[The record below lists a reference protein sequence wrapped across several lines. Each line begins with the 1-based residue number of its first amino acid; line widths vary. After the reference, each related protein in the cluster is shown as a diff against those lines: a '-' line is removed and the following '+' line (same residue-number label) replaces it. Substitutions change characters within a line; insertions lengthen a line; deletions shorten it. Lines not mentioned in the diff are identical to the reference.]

1 MPIRLSGMSSGL
13 DTEALVSALVS
24 GYRTQ
29 KDNLV
34 KAQTKLQWKQDK
46 WNTMNTKIYSF
57 YTGSL
62 STSRFSKNYNLKK
75 AKISNSNYASVDAS
89 TSAVTGTQSLKVKK
103 LATAGYLTGG
113 VISADSSK
121 TDSTKIKG
129 DTKLSEISGMGS
141 GSTGKLEVTAEGKTT
156 SIQLSDDMTVNNLI
170 VQLKSAGVNASFD
183 ETNQRFF
190 ISSKTSGTEHEFSL
204 TASDANGKTALS
216 ALGLADTSIDNINN
230 IVKPYQAIVNNST
243 YVEDTVKSR
252 YDSDVSSFNSNVGTY
267 LSNIK
272 SATASLKVNN
282 YKSEYIK
289 DFMDT
294 AGEDGSGIVK
304 ARENLSN
311 AMSDLENDLKNDTL
325 SEAAK
330 AEKQARLQAV
340 KGIISLADD
349 TSTYDTAKKL
359 QESNATEIKSLNSTI
374 DSNTDSITAM
384 YKEAGFGDGADS
396 TYSIDAANGK
406 LIIKEDSDMA
416 KYVGTDGKIDTEK
429 YTYDMAEAATSS
441 DASSKINSYK
451 TEAQEHLD
459 YADKMVKAYETVKS
473 ATTDSDK
480 TTAEYKAAL
489 NTLGVSS
496 DTSGSSAKRIYAQDS
511 EIELNGATFTSN
523 SNNYSINGITI
534 QVTAKTKDDEQV
546 TITTDTDVDAIYK
559 SIKDM
564 FTEYNKLIKS
574 MDEAYNADSSKGYEP
589 LTDDEKSA
597 MTDDEVEKWE
607 TKIKDSL
614 LRKDDTLSSIINT
627 MKNDMA
633 SSITI
638 NGKSYALS
646 SFGIATQGYFASGEN
661 EKGVYHIDG
670 DSDDSVTSGND
681 DKLRAAIAGDP
692 ETVVSFFSQLFSK
705 VYTDLGNKMATSSV
719 SSAYTVYNDKQ
730 MNKQYSEYTTKI
742 SDAESK
748 ITTWEDYYYS
758 KFSAMESA
766 LSKLNS
772 QTSSM
777 SGLFGN

>member
-1 MPIRLSGMSSGL
+1 MPIRLSGMVSGM
-13 DTEALVSALVS
+13 DTESLVTALVS
-24 GYRTQ
+24 GYQ
-29 KDNLV
+29 LKKDNLV
-34 KAQTKLQWKQDK
+34 KAQTKLSWKQEK
-46 WNTMNTKIYSF
+46 WKTMNTSIYSF
-57 YTGSL
+57 YSGKL
-62 STSRFSKNYNLKK
+62 SAARFSKAYSLKK
-75 AKISNSNYASVDAS
+75 STVSNSSVATVTASS
-89 TSAVTGTQSLKVKK
+89 SAVAGDQTLKVKE
-103 LATAGYLTGG
+103 LASSGYLTGG
-113 VISADSSK
+113 EVTNKSDSASKITGSSK
-121 TDSTKIKG
+121 
-129 DTKLSEISGMGS
+129 LSAI
-141 GSTGKLEVTAEGKTT
+141 TGKTSGQGSVTLSVDGKSTNIELT
-156 SIQLSDDMTVNNLI
+156 DDMTVNQFI
-170 VQLKSAGVNASFD
+170 VKLKDAGVQASFD
-183 ETNQRFF
+183 EANQRFF
-190 ISSKTSGTEHEFSL
+190 ISSKTSGKDGDFSL
-204 TASDANGKTALS
+204 VANDTTGRESLYE
-216 ALGLADTSIDNINN
+216 LGL
-230 IVKPYQAIVNNST
+230 Y
-243 YVEDTVKSR
+243 
-252 YDSDVSSFNSNVGTY
+252 
-267 LSNIK
+267 
-272 SATASLKVNN
+272 
-282 YKSEYIK
+282 
-289 DFMDT
+289 
-294 AGEDGSGIVK
+294 
-304 ARENLSN
+304 
-311 AMSDLENDLKNDTL
+311 
-325 SEAAK
+325 
-330 AEKQARLQAV
+330 
-340 KGIISLADD
+340 
-349 TSTYDTAKKL
+349 
-359 QESNATEIKSLNSTI
+359 
-374 DSNTDSITAM
+374 TD
-384 YKEAGFGDGADS
+384 
-396 TYSIDAANGK
+396 
-406 LIIKEDSDMA
+406 
-416 KYVGTDGKIDTEK
+416 
-429 YTYDMAEAATSS
+429 
-441 DASSKINSYK
+441 
-451 TEAQEHLD
+451 
-459 YADKMVKAYETVKS
+459 
-473 ATTDSDK
+473 DK
-480 TTAEYKAAL
+480 TSTAEYTKWAGYYNAADGTYTSALDDIINSAYESNKISFDTVAQEKLAAYSKASATVDSFNTKYMSDTGVTAEDNAKAQLAAL
-489 NTLGVSS
+489 ISKGKGGDDNSDFDESKLTDKEKENYKTLKSDIDNYSTAKQSMEDLKDYVNIEVKDGKTTVSALKETDSAAGVANIAAETADRNAKIKADLTTQYQNKAKSS
-496 DTSGSSAKRIYAQDS
+496 YDMINATHKFSKGASRKVGQDS

-564 FTEYNKLIKS
+564 FTDYNKLIKS

>member
-1 MPIRLSGMSSGL
+1 MPIRLSGMVSGM
-13 DTEALVSALVS
+13 DTESLVTALVS
-24 GYRTQ
+24 GYQ
-29 KDNLV
+29 LKKDNLV
-34 KAQTKLQWKQDK
+34 KAQTKLSWKQEK
-46 WNTMNTKIYSF
+46 WKTMNTSIYSF
-57 YTGSL
+57 YSGKL
-62 STSRFSKNYNLKK
+62 SAARFSKAYSLKK
-75 AKISNSNYASVDAS
+75 STVSNSSVATVTASS
-89 TSAVTGTQSLKVKK
+89 SAVAGDQTLKVKE
-103 LATAGYLTGG
+103 LASSGYLTGG
-113 VISADSSK
+113 EVTNKSDSASKITGSSK
-121 TDSTKIKG
+121 
-129 DTKLSEISGMGS
+129 LSAI
-141 GSTGKLEVTAEGKTT
+141 TGKTSGQGSVTLSVDGKSTNIELT
-156 SIQLSDDMTVNNLI
+156 DDMTVNQFI
-170 VQLKSAGVNASFD
+170 VKLKDAGVQASFD
-183 ETNQRFF
+183 EANQRFF
-190 ISSKTSGTEHEFSL
+190 ISSKTSGKDGDFSLVANDTTGRESLYELGLYTDDKTSTAEYTKWAGYYNAADGTYTSALDDIINSAYESNKISFDTVAQEKLAAYSKASATVDSFNTKYMSDTGVTAEDNAKAQLAALISKGKGGDDNSDFDESKLTDKEKENYKTLKSDIDNYSTAKQSMEDLKDYVNIEVEDGKTTVSALKETDSAAGVANIAAETADRNAKIKADLTTQYQNKAKSSYDMINATHEFSKG
-204 TASDANGKTALS
+204 ASRK
-216 ALGLADTSIDNINN
+216 
-230 IVKPYQAIVNNST
+230 
-243 YVEDTVKSR
+243 
-252 YDSDVSSFNSNVGTY
+252 VG
-267 LSNIK
+267 
-272 SATASLKVNN
+272 
-282 YKSEYIK
+282 
-289 DFMDT
+289 
-294 AGEDGSGIVK
+294 
-304 ARENLSN
+304 
-311 AMSDLENDLKNDTL
+311 
-325 SEAAK
+325 
-330 AEKQARLQAV
+330 
-340 KGIISLADD
+340 
-349 TSTYDTAKKL
+349 
-359 QESNATEIKSLNSTI
+359 
-374 DSNTDSITAM
+374 
-384 YKEAGFGDGADS
+384 
-396 TYSIDAANGK
+396 
-406 LIIKEDSDMA
+406 
-416 KYVGTDGKIDTEK
+416 
-429 YTYDMAEAATSS
+429 
-441 DASSKINSYK
+441 
-451 TEAQEHLD
+451 
-459 YADKMVKAYETVKS
+459 
-473 ATTDSDK
+473 
-480 TTAEYKAAL
+480 
-489 NTLGVSS
+489 
-496 DTSGSSAKRIYAQDS
+496 QDS

-681 DKLRAAIAGDP
+681 DKLRATIAGDP

-772 QTSSM
+772 QTSAM

>member
-1 MPIRLSGMSSGL
+1 MPIRLSGMVSGM
-13 DTEALVSALVS
+13 DTESLVTALVS
-24 GYRTQ
+24 GYQ
-29 KDNLV
+29 LKKDNLV
-34 KAQTKLQWKQDK
+34 KAQTKLSWKQEK
-46 WNTMNTKIYSF
+46 WKTMNTSIYSF
-57 YTGSL
+57 YSGKL
-62 STSRFSKNYNLKK
+62 SAARFSKAYSLKK
-75 AKISNSNYASVDAS
+75 STVSNSSVATVTASS
-89 TSAVTGTQSLKVKK
+89 SAVAGDQTLKVKE
-103 LATAGYLTGG
+103 LASSGYLTGG
-113 VISADSSK
+113 EVTNKSDSTSKITGSSK
-121 TDSTKIKG
+121 LSAITNKTSGQGSVTLSVDGKSTNIEL
-129 DTKLSEISGMGS
+129 T
-141 GSTGKLEVTAEGKTT
+141 
-156 SIQLSDDMTVNNLI
+156 DDMTVNQFL
-170 VQLKSAGVNASFD
+170 VKLKDAGVQASFD
-183 ETNQRFF
+183 EANQRFF
-190 ISSKTSGTEHEFSL
+190 ISSKTSGKDGDFSLVANDTAGRDSLYELGLYTDDKTSTAEYTKWAGYYNDTDGTYTSALDDIINSAYESNKISFDTVAKEKLAAYSKASATVDSFNTKYMSDTGVTAEDNAKAQLAALISKGKGGDDNSDFDESKLTDKEKENYKTLKSDIDNYNTAKQSMEDLKDYVNIEVKDGKTTVSALKETDSAAGVANIAAKTAERNTKIKAELTTQYQNKAKSSYDMINAAHEFSKG
-204 TASDANGKTALS
+204 ASRK
-216 ALGLADTSIDNINN
+216 
-230 IVKPYQAIVNNST
+230 
-243 YVEDTVKSR
+243 
-252 YDSDVSSFNSNVGTY
+252 VG
-267 LSNIK
+267 
-272 SATASLKVNN
+272 
-282 YKSEYIK
+282 
-289 DFMDT
+289 
-294 AGEDGSGIVK
+294 
-304 ARENLSN
+304 
-311 AMSDLENDLKNDTL
+311 
-325 SEAAK
+325 
-330 AEKQARLQAV
+330 
-340 KGIISLADD
+340 
-349 TSTYDTAKKL
+349 
-359 QESNATEIKSLNSTI
+359 
-374 DSNTDSITAM
+374 
-384 YKEAGFGDGADS
+384 
-396 TYSIDAANGK
+396 
-406 LIIKEDSDMA
+406 
-416 KYVGTDGKIDTEK
+416 
-429 YTYDMAEAATSS
+429 
-441 DASSKINSYK
+441 
-451 TEAQEHLD
+451 
-459 YADKMVKAYETVKS
+459 
-473 ATTDSDK
+473 
-480 TTAEYKAAL
+480 
-489 NTLGVSS
+489 
-496 DTSGSSAKRIYAQDS
+496 QDS

-564 FTEYNKLIKS
+564 FTDYNKLIKS

-607 TKIKDSL
+607 AKIKDSL

>member
-1 MPIRLSGMSSGL
+1 MPIRLSGMVSGM
-13 DTEALVSALVS
+13 DTESLVTALVS
-24 GYRTQ
+24 GYQ
-29 KDNLV
+29 LKKDNLV
-34 KAQTKLQWKQDK
+34 KAQTKLSWKQEK
-46 WNTMNTKIYSF
+46 WKTMNTSIYSF
-57 YTGSL
+57 YSGKL
-62 STSRFSKNYNLKK
+62 SAARFSKAYSLKK
-75 AKISNSNYASVDAS
+75 STVSNSSVATVTASS
-89 TSAVTGTQSLKVKK
+89 SAVAGDQTLKVKE
-103 LATAGYLTGG
+103 LASSGYLTGG
-113 VISADSSK
+113 EVTNKSDSASKITGSSK
-121 TDSTKIKG
+121 
-129 DTKLSEISGMGS
+129 LSAII
-141 GSTGKLEVTAEGKTT
+141 GKTSGQGSVT
-156 SIQLSDDMTVNNLI
+156 LSVDGKSTNIELTDDMTVNQFL
-170 VQLKSAGVNASFD
+170 VKLKDAGVQASFD
-183 ETNQRFF
+183 EANQRFF
-190 ISSKTSGTEHEFSL
+190 ISSKTSGKDGDFSLVANDTTGRESLYELGLYTDDKTSTAEYTKWAGYYNAADGTYTSALDDIINSAYESNKISFDTVAQEKLAAYSKASATVDSFNTKYMSDTGVTAEDNAKAQLAALISKGKGGDDNSDFDESKLTDKEKENYKTLKSDIDNYSTAKQSMEDLKDYVNIEVEDGKTTVSALKETDSAAGVANIAAETADRNAKIKADLTTQYQNKAKSSYDMINATHEFSKG
-204 TASDANGKTALS
+204 ASRK
-216 ALGLADTSIDNINN
+216 
-230 IVKPYQAIVNNST
+230 
-243 YVEDTVKSR
+243 
-252 YDSDVSSFNSNVGTY
+252 VG
-267 LSNIK
+267 
-272 SATASLKVNN
+272 
-282 YKSEYIK
+282 
-289 DFMDT
+289 
-294 AGEDGSGIVK
+294 
-304 ARENLSN
+304 
-311 AMSDLENDLKNDTL
+311 
-325 SEAAK
+325 
-330 AEKQARLQAV
+330 
-340 KGIISLADD
+340 
-349 TSTYDTAKKL
+349 
-359 QESNATEIKSLNSTI
+359 
-374 DSNTDSITAM
+374 
-384 YKEAGFGDGADS
+384 
-396 TYSIDAANGK
+396 
-406 LIIKEDSDMA
+406 
-416 KYVGTDGKIDTEK
+416 
-429 YTYDMAEAATSS
+429 
-441 DASSKINSYK
+441 
-451 TEAQEHLD
+451 
-459 YADKMVKAYETVKS
+459 
-473 ATTDSDK
+473 
-480 TTAEYKAAL
+480 
-489 NTLGVSS
+489 
-496 DTSGSSAKRIYAQDS
+496 QDS

>member
-1 MPIRLSGMSSGL
+1 MI
-13 DTEALVSALVS
+13 
-24 GYRTQ
+24 
-29 KDNLV
+29 N
-34 KAQTKLQWKQDK
+34 
-46 WNTMNTKIYSF
+46 
-57 YTGSL
+57 
-62 STSRFSKNYNLKK
+62 
-75 AKISNSNYASVDAS
+75 
-89 TSAVTGTQSLKVKK
+89 
-103 LATAGYLTGG
+103 AT
-113 VISADSSK
+113 
-121 TDSTKIKG
+121 
-129 DTKLSEISGMGS
+129 
-141 GSTGKLEVTAEGKTT
+141 
-156 SIQLSDDMTVNNLI
+156 
-170 VQLKSAGVNASFD
+170 
-183 ETNQRFF
+183 
-190 ISSKTSGTEHEFSL
+190 HEFSKG
-204 TASDANGKTALS
+204 ASRK
-216 ALGLADTSIDNINN
+216 
-230 IVKPYQAIVNNST
+230 
-243 YVEDTVKSR
+243 
-252 YDSDVSSFNSNVGTY
+252 VG
-267 LSNIK
+267 
-272 SATASLKVNN
+272 
-282 YKSEYIK
+282 
-289 DFMDT
+289 
-294 AGEDGSGIVK
+294 
-304 ARENLSN
+304 
-311 AMSDLENDLKNDTL
+311 
-325 SEAAK
+325 
-330 AEKQARLQAV
+330 
-340 KGIISLADD
+340 
-349 TSTYDTAKKL
+349 
-359 QESNATEIKSLNSTI
+359 
-374 DSNTDSITAM
+374 
-384 YKEAGFGDGADS
+384 
-396 TYSIDAANGK
+396 
-406 LIIKEDSDMA
+406 
-416 KYVGTDGKIDTEK
+416 
-429 YTYDMAEAATSS
+429 
-441 DASSKINSYK
+441 
-451 TEAQEHLD
+451 
-459 YADKMVKAYETVKS
+459 
-473 ATTDSDK
+473 
-480 TTAEYKAAL
+480 
-489 NTLGVSS
+489 
-496 DTSGSSAKRIYAQDS
+496 QDS

-681 DKLRAAIAGDP
+681 DKSIAGDP

>member
-1 MPIRLSGMSSGL
+1 MVSGM
-13 DTEALVSALVS
+13 DTESLVTALVS
-24 GYRTQ
+24 GYQ
-29 KDNLV
+29 LKKDNLV
-34 KAQTKLQWKQDK
+34 KAQTKLSWKQEK
-46 WNTMNTKIYSF
+46 WKTMNTSIYSF
-57 YTGSL
+57 YSGKL
-62 STSRFSKNYNLKK
+62 SAARFSKAYSLKK
-75 AKISNSNYASVDAS
+75 STVSNSSVATVTASS
-89 TSAVTGTQSLKVKK
+89 SAVAGDQTLKVKE
-103 LATAGYLTGG
+103 LASSGYLTGG
-113 VISADSSK
+113 EVTNKSDSASKITGSSK
-121 TDSTKIKG
+121 
-129 DTKLSEISGMGS
+129 LSAI
-141 GSTGKLEVTAEGKTT
+141 TGKTSGQGSVTLSVDGKSTNIELT
-156 SIQLSDDMTVNNLI
+156 DDMTVNQFI
-170 VQLKSAGVNASFD
+170 VKLKDAGVQASFD
-183 ETNQRFF
+183 EANQRFF
-190 ISSKTSGTEHEFSL
+190 ISSKTSGKDGDFSLVANDTTGRESLYELGLYTDDKTSTAEYTKWAGYYNAADGTYTSALDDIINSAYESNKISFDTVAQEKLAAYSKASATVDSFNTKYMSDTGITAEDNAKAQLAALISKGKGGDDNSDFDESKLTDKEKENYKTLKSDIDNYSTAKQSMEDLKDYVNIEVKDGKTTVSALKETDSAAGVANIAAETADRNAKIKADLTTQYQNKAKSSYDMINATHEFSKG
-204 TASDANGKTALS
+204 ASRK
-216 ALGLADTSIDNINN
+216 
-230 IVKPYQAIVNNST
+230 
-243 YVEDTVKSR
+243 
-252 YDSDVSSFNSNVGTY
+252 VG
-267 LSNIK
+267 
-272 SATASLKVNN
+272 
-282 YKSEYIK
+282 
-289 DFMDT
+289 
-294 AGEDGSGIVK
+294 
-304 ARENLSN
+304 
-311 AMSDLENDLKNDTL
+311 
-325 SEAAK
+325 
-330 AEKQARLQAV
+330 
-340 KGIISLADD
+340 
-349 TSTYDTAKKL
+349 
-359 QESNATEIKSLNSTI
+359 
-374 DSNTDSITAM
+374 
-384 YKEAGFGDGADS
+384 
-396 TYSIDAANGK
+396 
-406 LIIKEDSDMA
+406 
-416 KYVGTDGKIDTEK
+416 
-429 YTYDMAEAATSS
+429 
-441 DASSKINSYK
+441 
-451 TEAQEHLD
+451 
-459 YADKMVKAYETVKS
+459 
-473 ATTDSDK
+473 
-480 TTAEYKAAL
+480 
-489 NTLGVSS
+489 
-496 DTSGSSAKRIYAQDS
+496 QDS

>member
-1 MPIRLSGMSSGL
+1 MPIRLSGMVSGM
-13 DTEALVSALVS
+13 DTESLVTALVS
-24 GYRTQ
+24 GYQ
-29 KDNLV
+29 LKKDNLV
-34 KAQTKLQWKQDK
+34 KAQTKLSWKQEK
-46 WNTMNTKIYSF
+46 WKTMNTSIYSF
-57 YTGSL
+57 YSGKL
-62 STSRFSKNYNLKK
+62 SAARFSKAYSLKK
-75 AKISNSNYASVDAS
+75 STVSNSSVATVTASS
-89 TSAVTGTQSLKVKK
+89 SAVAGDQTLKVKE
-103 LATAGYLTGG
+103 LASSGYLTGG
-113 VISADSSK
+113 EVTNKSDSTSKITGSSK
-121 TDSTKIKG
+121 LSAITNKTSGQGSVTLSVDGKSTNIEL
-129 DTKLSEISGMGS
+129 T
-141 GSTGKLEVTAEGKTT
+141 
-156 SIQLSDDMTVNNLI
+156 DDMTVNQFL
-170 VQLKSAGVNASFD
+170 VKLKDAGVQASFD
-183 ETNQRFF
+183 EANQRFF
-190 ISSKTSGTEHEFSL
+190 ISSKTSGKDGDFSLVANDTAGRDSLYELGLYTDDKTSTAEYTKWAGYYNDTDGTYTSALDDIINSAYESNKISFDTVAKEKLAAYSKASATVDSFNTKYMSDTGVTAEDNAKAQLAALISKGKGGDDNSDFDESKLTDKEKENYKTLKSDIDNYNTAKQSMEDLKDYVNIEVKDGKTTVSALKETDSAAGVANIAAKTAERNTKIKADLTTQYQNKAKSSYDMINAAHEFSKG
-204 TASDANGKTALS
+204 ASRK
-216 ALGLADTSIDNINN
+216 
-230 IVKPYQAIVNNST
+230 
-243 YVEDTVKSR
+243 
-252 YDSDVSSFNSNVGTY
+252 VG
-267 LSNIK
+267 
-272 SATASLKVNN
+272 
-282 YKSEYIK
+282 
-289 DFMDT
+289 
-294 AGEDGSGIVK
+294 
-304 ARENLSN
+304 
-311 AMSDLENDLKNDTL
+311 
-325 SEAAK
+325 
-330 AEKQARLQAV
+330 
-340 KGIISLADD
+340 
-349 TSTYDTAKKL
+349 
-359 QESNATEIKSLNSTI
+359 
-374 DSNTDSITAM
+374 
-384 YKEAGFGDGADS
+384 
-396 TYSIDAANGK
+396 
-406 LIIKEDSDMA
+406 
-416 KYVGTDGKIDTEK
+416 
-429 YTYDMAEAATSS
+429 
-441 DASSKINSYK
+441 
-451 TEAQEHLD
+451 
-459 YADKMVKAYETVKS
+459 
-473 ATTDSDK
+473 
-480 TTAEYKAAL
+480 
-489 NTLGVSS
+489 
-496 DTSGSSAKRIYAQDS
+496 QDS

-564 FTEYNKLIKS
+564 FTDYNKLIKS

>member
-1 MPIRLSGMSSGL
+1 MVSGM
-13 DTEALVSALVS
+13 DTESLVTALVS
-24 GYRTQ
+24 GYQ
-29 KDNLV
+29 LKKDNLV
-34 KAQTKLQWKQDK
+34 KAQTKLSWKQEK
-46 WNTMNTKIYSF
+46 WKTMNTSIYSF
-57 YTGSL
+57 YSGKL
-62 STSRFSKNYNLKK
+62 SAARFSKAYSLKK
-75 AKISNSNYASVDAS
+75 STVSNSSVATVTASS
-89 TSAVTGTQSLKVKK
+89 SAVAGDQTLKVKE
-103 LATAGYLTGG
+103 LASSGYLTGG
-113 VISADSSK
+113 EVTNKSDSASKITGSSK
-121 TDSTKIKG
+121 
-129 DTKLSEISGMGS
+129 LSAI
-141 GSTGKLEVTAEGKTT
+141 TGKTSGQGSVTLSVDGKSTNIELT
-156 SIQLSDDMTVNNLI
+156 DDMTVNQFI
-170 VQLKSAGVNASFD
+170 VKLKDAGVQASFD
-183 ETNQRFF
+183 EANQRFF
-190 ISSKTSGTEHEFSL
+190 ISSKTSGKDGDFSLVANDTTGRESLYELGLYTDDKTSTAEYTKWAGYYNAADGTYTSALDDIINSAYESNKISFDTVAQEKLAAYSKASATVDSFNTKYMSDTGVTAEDNAKAQLAALISKGKGGDDNSDFDESKLTDKEKENYKTLKSDIDNYSTAKQSMEDLKDYVNIEVKDGKTTVSALKETDSAAGVANIAAETADRNAKIKADLTTQYQNKAKSSYDMINATHEFSKG
-204 TASDANGKTALS
+204 ASRK
-216 ALGLADTSIDNINN
+216 
-230 IVKPYQAIVNNST
+230 
-243 YVEDTVKSR
+243 
-252 YDSDVSSFNSNVGTY
+252 VG
-267 LSNIK
+267 
-272 SATASLKVNN
+272 
-282 YKSEYIK
+282 
-289 DFMDT
+289 
-294 AGEDGSGIVK
+294 
-304 ARENLSN
+304 
-311 AMSDLENDLKNDTL
+311 
-325 SEAAK
+325 
-330 AEKQARLQAV
+330 
-340 KGIISLADD
+340 
-349 TSTYDTAKKL
+349 
-359 QESNATEIKSLNSTI
+359 
-374 DSNTDSITAM
+374 
-384 YKEAGFGDGADS
+384 
-396 TYSIDAANGK
+396 
-406 LIIKEDSDMA
+406 
-416 KYVGTDGKIDTEK
+416 
-429 YTYDMAEAATSS
+429 
-441 DASSKINSYK
+441 
-451 TEAQEHLD
+451 
-459 YADKMVKAYETVKS
+459 
-473 ATTDSDK
+473 
-480 TTAEYKAAL
+480 
-489 NTLGVSS
+489 
-496 DTSGSSAKRIYAQDS
+496 QDS

-742 SDAESK
+742 SDAETK

-777 SGLFGN
+777 SSLFGN

>member
-1 MPIRLSGMSSGL
+1 MVSGM
-13 DTEALVSALVS
+13 DTESLVTALVS
-24 GYRTQ
+24 GYQ
-29 KDNLV
+29 LKKDNLV
-34 KAQTKLQWKQDK
+34 KAQTKLSWKQEK
-46 WNTMNTKIYSF
+46 WKTMNTSIYSF
-57 YTGSL
+57 YSGKL
-62 STSRFSKNYNLKK
+62 SAARFSKAYSLKK
-75 AKISNSNYASVDAS
+75 STVSNSSVATVTASS
-89 TSAVTGTQSLKVKK
+89 SAVAGDQTLKVKE
-103 LATAGYLTGG
+103 LASSGYLTGG
-113 VISADSSK
+113 EVTNKSDSASKITGSSK
-121 TDSTKIKG
+121 
-129 DTKLSEISGMGS
+129 LSAI
-141 GSTGKLEVTAEGKTT
+141 TGKTSGQGSVTLSVDGKSTNIELT
-156 SIQLSDDMTVNNLI
+156 DDMTVNQFI
-170 VQLKSAGVNASFD
+170 VKLKDAGVQASFD
-183 ETNQRFF
+183 EANQRFF
-190 ISSKTSGTEHEFSL
+190 ISSKTSGKDGDFSLVANDTTGRESLYELGLYTDDKTSTAEYTKWAGYYNAADGTYTSALDDIINSAYESNKISFDTVAQEKLAAYSKASATVDSFNTKYMSDTGVTAEDNAKAQLAALISKGKGGDDNSDFDESKLTDKEKENYKTLKSDIDNYSTAKQSMEDLKDYVNIEVKDGKTTVSALKETDSAAGVANIAAETADRNAKIKADLTTQYQNKAKSSYDMINATHEFSKG
-204 TASDANGKTALS
+204 ASRK
-216 ALGLADTSIDNINN
+216 
-230 IVKPYQAIVNNST
+230 
-243 YVEDTVKSR
+243 
-252 YDSDVSSFNSNVGTY
+252 VG
-267 LSNIK
+267 
-272 SATASLKVNN
+272 
-282 YKSEYIK
+282 
-289 DFMDT
+289 
-294 AGEDGSGIVK
+294 
-304 ARENLSN
+304 
-311 AMSDLENDLKNDTL
+311 
-325 SEAAK
+325 
-330 AEKQARLQAV
+330 
-340 KGIISLADD
+340 
-349 TSTYDTAKKL
+349 
-359 QESNATEIKSLNSTI
+359 
-374 DSNTDSITAM
+374 
-384 YKEAGFGDGADS
+384 
-396 TYSIDAANGK
+396 
-406 LIIKEDSDMA
+406 
-416 KYVGTDGKIDTEK
+416 
-429 YTYDMAEAATSS
+429 
-441 DASSKINSYK
+441 
-451 TEAQEHLD
+451 
-459 YADKMVKAYETVKS
+459 
-473 ATTDSDK
+473 
-480 TTAEYKAAL
+480 
-489 NTLGVSS
+489 
-496 DTSGSSAKRIYAQDS
+496 QDS

-748 ITTWEDYYYS
+748 ITIWEDYYYS

>member
-1 MPIRLSGMSSGL
+1 MPIRLSGMVSGM
-13 DTEALVSALVS
+13 DTESLVTALVS
-24 GYRTQ
+24 GYQ
-29 KDNLV
+29 LKKDNLV
-34 KAQTKLQWKQDK
+34 KAQTKLSWKQEK
-46 WNTMNTKIYSF
+46 WKAMNTSIYSF
-57 YTGSL
+57 YSGKL
-62 STSRFSKNYNLKK
+62 SAARFSKAYSLKK
-75 AKISNSNYASVDAS
+75 STVSNSSVATVTASS
-89 TSAVTGTQSLKVKK
+89 SAVAGDQTLKVKE
-103 LATAGYLTGG
+103 LASSGYLTGG
-113 VISADSSK
+113 EVTNKSDSTSKITGSSK
-121 TDSTKIKG
+121 LSAITNKTSGQGSVTLSVDGKSTNIEL
-129 DTKLSEISGMGS
+129 T
-141 GSTGKLEVTAEGKTT
+141 
-156 SIQLSDDMTVNNLI
+156 DDMTVNQFL
-170 VQLKSAGVNASFD
+170 VKLKDAGVQASFD
-183 ETNQRFF
+183 EANQRFF
-190 ISSKTSGTEHEFSL
+190 ISSKTSGKDGDFSLVANDTAGRDSLYELGLYTDDKTSTAEYTKWAGYYNDTDGMYTSALDDIINSAYESNKISFDTVAQEKLAAYSKASATVDSFNTKYMSDTGVTAEDNAKAQLAALISKGKGGDDNSDFDESKLTDKEKENYKTLKSDIDNYNTAKQSMEDLKDYVNIEVKDGKTTVSALKETDSAAGVANIAAKTAERNTKIKAELTTQYQNKAKSSYDMINAAHEFSKG
-204 TASDANGKTALS
+204 ASRK
-216 ALGLADTSIDNINN
+216 
-230 IVKPYQAIVNNST
+230 
-243 YVEDTVKSR
+243 
-252 YDSDVSSFNSNVGTY
+252 VG
-267 LSNIK
+267 
-272 SATASLKVNN
+272 
-282 YKSEYIK
+282 
-289 DFMDT
+289 
-294 AGEDGSGIVK
+294 
-304 ARENLSN
+304 
-311 AMSDLENDLKNDTL
+311 
-325 SEAAK
+325 
-330 AEKQARLQAV
+330 
-340 KGIISLADD
+340 
-349 TSTYDTAKKL
+349 
-359 QESNATEIKSLNSTI
+359 
-374 DSNTDSITAM
+374 
-384 YKEAGFGDGADS
+384 
-396 TYSIDAANGK
+396 
-406 LIIKEDSDMA
+406 
-416 KYVGTDGKIDTEK
+416 
-429 YTYDMAEAATSS
+429 
-441 DASSKINSYK
+441 
-451 TEAQEHLD
+451 
-459 YADKMVKAYETVKS
+459 
-473 ATTDSDK
+473 
-480 TTAEYKAAL
+480 
-489 NTLGVSS
+489 
-496 DTSGSSAKRIYAQDS
+496 QDS

-564 FTEYNKLIKS
+564 FTDYNKLIKS

-607 TKIKDSL
+607 AKIKDSL

-742 SDAESK
+742 SAAESK

>member
-1 MPIRLSGMSSGL
+1 MPIRLSGMVSGM
-13 DTEALVSALVS
+13 DTESLVTALVS
-24 GYRTQ
+24 GYQ
-29 KDNLV
+29 LKKDNLV
-34 KAQTKLQWKQDK
+34 KAQTKLSWKQEK
-46 WNTMNTKIYSF
+46 WKTMNTSIYSF
-57 YTGSL
+57 YSGKL
-62 STSRFSKNYNLKK
+62 SAARFSKAYSLKK
-75 AKISNSNYASVDAS
+75 STVSNSSVATVTASS
-89 TSAVTGTQSLKVKK
+89 SAVAGDQTLKVKE
-103 LATAGYLTGG
+103 LASSGYLTGG
-113 VISADSSK
+113 EVTNKSDSASKITGSSK
-121 TDSTKIKG
+121 
-129 DTKLSEISGMGS
+129 LSAI
-141 GSTGKLEVTAEGKTT
+141 TGKTSGQGSVTLSVDGKSTNIELT
-156 SIQLSDDMTVNNLI
+156 DDMTVNQFI
-170 VQLKSAGVNASFD
+170 VKLKDAGVQASFD
-183 ETNQRFF
+183 EANQRFF
-190 ISSKTSGTEHEFSL
+190 ISSKTSGKDGDFSLVANDTTGRESLYELGLYTDDKTSTAEYTKWAGYYNAADGTYTSALDDIINSAYESNKISFDTVAQEKLAAYSKASATVDSFNTKYMSDTGVTAEDNAKAQLAALISKGKGGDDNSDFDESKLTDKEKENYKTLKSDIDNYSTAKQSMEDLKDYVNIEVEDGKTTVSALKETDSAAGVANIAAETADRNAKIKADLTTQYQNKAKSSYDMINATHEFSKG
-204 TASDANGKTALS
+204 ASRK
-216 ALGLADTSIDNINN
+216 
-230 IVKPYQAIVNNST
+230 
-243 YVEDTVKSR
+243 
-252 YDSDVSSFNSNVGTY
+252 VG
-267 LSNIK
+267 
-272 SATASLKVNN
+272 
-282 YKSEYIK
+282 
-289 DFMDT
+289 
-294 AGEDGSGIVK
+294 
-304 ARENLSN
+304 
-311 AMSDLENDLKNDTL
+311 
-325 SEAAK
+325 
-330 AEKQARLQAV
+330 
-340 KGIISLADD
+340 
-349 TSTYDTAKKL
+349 
-359 QESNATEIKSLNSTI
+359 
-374 DSNTDSITAM
+374 
-384 YKEAGFGDGADS
+384 
-396 TYSIDAANGK
+396 
-406 LIIKEDSDMA
+406 
-416 KYVGTDGKIDTEK
+416 
-429 YTYDMAEAATSS
+429 
-441 DASSKINSYK
+441 
-451 TEAQEHLD
+451 
-459 YADKMVKAYETVKS
+459 
-473 ATTDSDK
+473 
-480 TTAEYKAAL
+480 
-489 NTLGVSS
+489 
-496 DTSGSSAKRIYAQDS
+496 QDS

-772 QTSSM
+772 QTSAM

>member
-1 MPIRLSGMSSGL
+1 MPIRLSGMVSGM
-13 DTEALVSALVS
+13 DTESLVTALVS
-24 GYRTQ
+24 GYQ
-29 KDNLV
+29 LKKDNLV
-34 KAQTKLQWKQDK
+34 KAQTKLSWKQEK
-46 WNTMNTKIYSF
+46 WKTMNTSIYSF
-57 YTGSL
+57 YSGKL
-62 STSRFSKNYNLKK
+62 SAARFSKAYSLKK
-75 AKISNSNYASVDAS
+75 STVSNSSVATVTASS
-89 TSAVTGTQSLKVKK
+89 SAVAGDQTLKVKE
-103 LATAGYLTGG
+103 LASSGYLTGG
-113 VISADSSK
+113 EVTNKSDSASKITGSSK
-121 TDSTKIKG
+121 
-129 DTKLSEISGMGS
+129 LSAI
-141 GSTGKLEVTAEGKTT
+141 TGKTSGQGSVTLSVDGKSTNIELT
-156 SIQLSDDMTVNNLI
+156 DDMTVNQFI
-170 VQLKSAGVNASFD
+170 VKLKDAGVQASFD
-183 ETNQRFF
+183 EANQRFF
-190 ISSKTSGTEHEFSL
+190 ISSKTSGKDGDFSLVANDTTGRESLYELGLYTDDKTSTAEYTKWAGYYNAADGTYTSALDDIINSAYESNKISFDTVAQEKLAAYSKASATVDSFNTKYMSDTGVTAEDNAKAQLAALISKGKGGDDNSDFDESKLTDKEKENYKTLKSDIDNYSTAKQSMEDLKDYVNIEVEDGKTTVSALKETDSAAGVANIAAETADRNAKIKADLTTQYQNKAKSSYDMINATHEFSKG
-204 TASDANGKTALS
+204 ASRK
-216 ALGLADTSIDNINN
+216 
-230 IVKPYQAIVNNST
+230 
-243 YVEDTVKSR
+243 
-252 YDSDVSSFNSNVGTY
+252 VG
-267 LSNIK
+267 
-272 SATASLKVNN
+272 
-282 YKSEYIK
+282 
-289 DFMDT
+289 
-294 AGEDGSGIVK
+294 
-304 ARENLSN
+304 
-311 AMSDLENDLKNDTL
+311 
-325 SEAAK
+325 
-330 AEKQARLQAV
+330 
-340 KGIISLADD
+340 
-349 TSTYDTAKKL
+349 
-359 QESNATEIKSLNSTI
+359 
-374 DSNTDSITAM
+374 
-384 YKEAGFGDGADS
+384 
-396 TYSIDAANGK
+396 
-406 LIIKEDSDMA
+406 
-416 KYVGTDGKIDTEK
+416 
-429 YTYDMAEAATSS
+429 
-441 DASSKINSYK
+441 
-451 TEAQEHLD
+451 
-459 YADKMVKAYETVKS
+459 
-473 ATTDSDK
+473 
-480 TTAEYKAAL
+480 
-489 NTLGVSS
+489 
-496 DTSGSSAKRIYAQDS
+496 QDS

-730 MNKQYSEYTTKI
+730 MTKQYSEYTTKI
-742 SDAESK
+742 SDAETK

>member
-1 MPIRLSGMSSGL
+1 MVSGM
-13 DTEALVSALVS
+13 DTESLVTALVS
-24 GYRTQ
+24 GYQ
-29 KDNLV
+29 LKKDNLV
-34 KAQTKLQWKQDK
+34 KAQTKLSWKQEK
-46 WNTMNTKIYSF
+46 WKTMNTSIYSF
-57 YTGSL
+57 YSGKL
-62 STSRFSKNYNLKK
+62 SAARFSKAYSLKK
-75 AKISNSNYASVDAS
+75 STVSNSSVATVTASS
-89 TSAVTGTQSLKVKK
+89 SAVAGDQTLKVKE
-103 LATAGYLTGG
+103 LASSGYLTGG
-113 VISADSSK
+113 EVTNKSDSASKITGSSK
-121 TDSTKIKG
+121 
-129 DTKLSEISGMGS
+129 LSAI
-141 GSTGKLEVTAEGKTT
+141 TGKTSGQGSVTLSVDGKSTNIELT
-156 SIQLSDDMTVNNLI
+156 DDMTVNQFI
-170 VQLKSAGVNASFD
+170 VKLKDAGVQASFD
-183 ETNQRFF
+183 EANQRFF
-190 ISSKTSGTEHEFSL
+190 ISSKTSGKDGDFSL
-204 TASDANGKTALS
+204 VANDTTGRESLYELGLYTDDKTSTAEYTKWAGYYNAADGTYTS
-216 ALGLADTSIDNINN
+216 ALDDIINSAYESN
-230 IVKPYQAIVNNST
+230 KISF
-243 YVEDTVKSR
+243 DTVAQEKLAAYSKASATV
-252 YDSDVSSFNSNVGTY
+252 DSFNTKYMSDTGV
-267 LSNIK
+267 
-272 SATASLKVNN
+272 TAEDNAKAQLAALISKGKGGDDNSDFDESKLTDKEKEN
-282 YKSEYIK
+282 YKTLK
-289 DFMDT
+289 
-294 AGEDGSGIVK
+294 
-304 ARENLSN
+304 
-311 AMSDLENDLKNDTL
+311 SDIAN
-325 SEAAK
+325 
-330 AEKQARLQAV
+330 
-340 KGIISLADD
+340 
-349 TSTYDTAKKL
+349 YDTAKKSMEDL
-359 QESNATEIKSLNSTI
+359 KNYVNIEVKDGKTTVSALKE
-374 DSNTDSITAM
+374 TDSAAGVANIAAKTADRNT
-384 YKEAGFGDGADS
+384 KIKADL
-396 TYSIDAANGK
+396 TTQYQNK
-406 LIIKEDSDMA
+406 A
-416 KYVGTDGKIDTEK
+416 KSS
-429 YTYDMAEAATSS
+429 YDMINAAHEFSKG
-441 DASSKINSYK
+441 ASRK
-451 TEAQEHLD
+451 
-459 YADKMVKAYETVKS
+459 V
-473 ATTDSDK
+473 
-480 TTAEYKAAL
+480 
-489 NTLGVSS
+489 G
-496 DTSGSSAKRIYAQDS
+496 QDS

-564 FTEYNKLIKS
+564 FTDYNKLIKS

>member
-1 MPIRLSGMSSGL
+1 MPIRLSGMVSGM
-13 DTEALVSALVS
+13 DTESLVTALVS
-24 GYRTQ
+24 GYQ
-29 KDNLV
+29 LKKDNLV
-34 KAQTKLQWKQDK
+34 KAQTKLSWKQEK
-46 WNTMNTKIYSF
+46 WKTMNTSIYSF
-57 YTGSL
+57 YSGKL
-62 STSRFSKNYNLKK
+62 SAARFSKAYSLKK
-75 AKISNSNYASVDAS
+75 STVSNSSVATVTASS
-89 TSAVTGTQSLKVKK
+89 SAVAGDQTLKVKE
-103 LATAGYLTGG
+103 LASSGYLTGG
-113 VISADSSK
+113 EVTNKSDSASKITGSSK
-121 TDSTKIKG
+121 
-129 DTKLSEISGMGS
+129 LSAI
-141 GSTGKLEVTAEGKTT
+141 TGKTSGQGSVTLSVDGKSTNIELT
-156 SIQLSDDMTVNNLI
+156 DDMTVNQFI
-170 VQLKSAGVNASFD
+170 VKLKDAGVQASFD
-183 ETNQRFF
+183 EANQRFF
-190 ISSKTSGTEHEFSL
+190 ISSKTSGKDGDFSLVANDTTGRESLYELGLYTDDKTSTAEYTKWAGYYNAADGTYTSALDDIINSAYESNKISFDTVAQKKLAAYSKASATVDSFNTKYMSDTGVTAEDNAKAQLAALISKGKGGDDNSDFDESKLTDKEKENYKTLKSDIDNYSTAKQSMEDLKDYVNIEVKDGKTTVSALKETDSAAGVANIAAETADRNAKIKADLTTQYQNKAKSSYDMINATHEFSKG
-204 TASDANGKTALS
+204 ASRK
-216 ALGLADTSIDNINN
+216 
-230 IVKPYQAIVNNST
+230 
-243 YVEDTVKSR
+243 
-252 YDSDVSSFNSNVGTY
+252 VG
-267 LSNIK
+267 
-272 SATASLKVNN
+272 
-282 YKSEYIK
+282 
-289 DFMDT
+289 
-294 AGEDGSGIVK
+294 
-304 ARENLSN
+304 
-311 AMSDLENDLKNDTL
+311 
-325 SEAAK
+325 
-330 AEKQARLQAV
+330 
-340 KGIISLADD
+340 
-349 TSTYDTAKKL
+349 
-359 QESNATEIKSLNSTI
+359 
-374 DSNTDSITAM
+374 
-384 YKEAGFGDGADS
+384 
-396 TYSIDAANGK
+396 
-406 LIIKEDSDMA
+406 
-416 KYVGTDGKIDTEK
+416 
-429 YTYDMAEAATSS
+429 
-441 DASSKINSYK
+441 
-451 TEAQEHLD
+451 
-459 YADKMVKAYETVKS
+459 
-473 ATTDSDK
+473 
-480 TTAEYKAAL
+480 
-489 NTLGVSS
+489 
-496 DTSGSSAKRIYAQDS
+496 QDS

>member
-1 MPIRLSGMSSGL
+1 MPIRLSGMVSGM
-13 DTEALVSALVS
+13 DTESLVTALVS
-24 GYRTQ
+24 GYQ
-29 KDNLV
+29 LKKDNLV
-34 KAQTKLQWKQDK
+34 KAQTKLSWKQEK
-46 WNTMNTKIYSF
+46 WKTMNTSIYSF
-57 YTGSL
+57 YSGKL
-62 STSRFSKNYNLKK
+62 SAARFSKAYSLKK
-75 AKISNSNYASVDAS
+75 STVSNSSVATVTASS
-89 TSAVTGTQSLKVKK
+89 SAVAGDQTLKVKE
-103 LATAGYLTGG
+103 LASSGYLTGG
-113 VISADSSK
+113 EVTNKSDSTSKITGSSK
-121 TDSTKIKG
+121 LSAITNKTSGQGSVTLSVDGKSTNIEL
-129 DTKLSEISGMGS
+129 T
-141 GSTGKLEVTAEGKTT
+141 
-156 SIQLSDDMTVNNLI
+156 DDMTVNQFL
-170 VQLKSAGVNASFD
+170 VKLKDAGVQASFD
-183 ETNQRFF
+183 EANQRFF
-190 ISSKTSGTEHEFSL
+190 ISSKTSGKDGDFSLVANDTAGRDSLYELGLYTDDKTSTAEYTKWAGYYNDTDGTYTSALDDIINSAYESNKISFDTVAQEKLAAYSKASATVDSFNTKYMSDTGVTAEDNAKAQLAALISKGKGGDDNSDFDESKLTDKEKENYKTLKSDIDNYNTAKQSMEDLKDYVNIEVKDGKTTVSALKETDSAAGVANIAAKTAERNTKIKAELTTQYQNKAKSSYDMINAAHEFSKG
-204 TASDANGKTALS
+204 ASRK
-216 ALGLADTSIDNINN
+216 
-230 IVKPYQAIVNNST
+230 
-243 YVEDTVKSR
+243 
-252 YDSDVSSFNSNVGTY
+252 VG
-267 LSNIK
+267 
-272 SATASLKVNN
+272 
-282 YKSEYIK
+282 
-289 DFMDT
+289 
-294 AGEDGSGIVK
+294 
-304 ARENLSN
+304 
-311 AMSDLENDLKNDTL
+311 
-325 SEAAK
+325 
-330 AEKQARLQAV
+330 
-340 KGIISLADD
+340 
-349 TSTYDTAKKL
+349 
-359 QESNATEIKSLNSTI
+359 
-374 DSNTDSITAM
+374 
-384 YKEAGFGDGADS
+384 
-396 TYSIDAANGK
+396 
-406 LIIKEDSDMA
+406 
-416 KYVGTDGKIDTEK
+416 
-429 YTYDMAEAATSS
+429 
-441 DASSKINSYK
+441 
-451 TEAQEHLD
+451 
-459 YADKMVKAYETVKS
+459 
-473 ATTDSDK
+473 
-480 TTAEYKAAL
+480 
-489 NTLGVSS
+489 
-496 DTSGSSAKRIYAQDS
+496 QDS

-564 FTEYNKLIKS
+564 FTDYNKLIKS

-607 TKIKDSL
+607 AKIKDSL

-742 SDAESK
+742 SAAESK

>member
-1 MPIRLSGMSSGL
+1 MPIRLSGMVSGM
-13 DTEALVSALVS
+13 DTESLVTALVS
-24 GYRTQ
+24 GYQ
-29 KDNLV
+29 LKKDNLV
-34 KAQTKLQWKQDK
+34 KAQTKLSWKQEK
-46 WNTMNTKIYSF
+46 WKTMNTSIYSF
-57 YTGSL
+57 YSGKL
-62 STSRFSKNYNLKK
+62 SAARFSKAYSLKK
-75 AKISNSNYASVDAS
+75 STVSNSSVATVTASS
-89 TSAVTGTQSLKVKK
+89 SAVAGDQTLKVKE
-103 LATAGYLTGG
+103 LASSGYLTGG
-113 VISADSSK
+113 EVTNKSDSASKITGSSK
-121 TDSTKIKG
+121 
-129 DTKLSEISGMGS
+129 LSAI
-141 GSTGKLEVTAEGKTT
+141 TGKTSGQGSVTLSVDGKSTNIELT
-156 SIQLSDDMTVNNLI
+156 DDMTG
-170 VQLKSAGVNASFD
+170 VQASFD
-183 ETNQRFF
+183 EANQRFF
-190 ISSKTSGTEHEFSL
+190 ISSKTSGKDGDFSL
-204 TASDANGKTALS
+204 VANDTTGRESLYELGLYTDDKTSTAEYTKWAGYYNAADGTYTS
-216 ALGLADTSIDNINN
+216 ALDDIINSAYESN
-230 IVKPYQAIVNNST
+230 KISF
-243 YVEDTVKSR
+243 DTVAQEKLAAYSKASATVDSFNTK
-252 YDSDVSSFNSNVGTY
+252 YMSDTGVTAEDNAKAQLTSKQAQLDALILKGKGGDNDSDFDESKLTAEEKEQYKTLTSSVET
-267 LSNIK
+267 LK
-272 SATASLKVNN
+272 SDIAN
-282 YKSEYIK
+282 
-289 DFMDT
+289 
-294 AGEDGSGIVK
+294 
-304 ARENLSN
+304 
-311 AMSDLENDLKNDTL
+311 
-325 SEAAK
+325 
-330 AEKQARLQAV
+330 
-340 KGIISLADD
+340 
-349 TSTYDTAKKL
+349 YDTAKKSMEDL
-359 QESNATEIKSLNSTI
+359 KNYVNIEVKDGKTTVSALKETDSAAGVANIAAETADRNAKIKADLTTQYQNKAKSSYDMINATHEFSK
-374 DSNTDSITAM
+374 
-384 YKEAGFGDGADS
+384 GAS
-396 TYSIDAANGK
+396 RK
-406 LIIKEDSDMA
+406 
-416 KYVGTDGKIDTEK
+416 VG
-429 YTYDMAEAATSS
+429 
-441 DASSKINSYK
+441 
-451 TEAQEHLD
+451 
-459 YADKMVKAYETVKS
+459 
-473 ATTDSDK
+473 
-480 TTAEYKAAL
+480 
-489 NTLGVSS
+489 
-496 DTSGSSAKRIYAQDS
+496 QDS

-627 MKNDMA
+627 MKNYMA

>member
-1 MPIRLSGMSSGL
+1 MVSGM
-13 DTEALVSALVS
+13 DTESLVTALVS
-24 GYRTQ
+24 GYQ
-29 KDNLV
+29 LKKDNLV
-34 KAQTKLQWKQDK
+34 KAQTKLSWKQEK
-46 WNTMNTKIYSF
+46 WKTMNTSIYSF
-57 YTGSL
+57 YSGKL
-62 STSRFSKNYNLKK
+62 SAARFSKAYSLKK
-75 AKISNSNYASVDAS
+75 STVSNSSVATVTASS
-89 TSAVTGTQSLKVKK
+89 SAVAGDQTLKVKE
-103 LATAGYLTGG
+103 LASSGYLTGG
-113 VISADSSK
+113 EVTNKSDSASKITGSSK
-121 TDSTKIKG
+121 
-129 DTKLSEISGMGS
+129 LSAI
-141 GSTGKLEVTAEGKTT
+141 TGKTSGQGSVTLSVDGKSTNIELT
-156 SIQLSDDMTVNNLI
+156 DDMTVNQFI
-170 VQLKSAGVNASFD
+170 VKLKDAGVQASFD
-183 ETNQRFF
+183 EANQRFF
-190 ISSKTSGTEHEFSL
+190 ISSKTSGKDGDFSLVANDTTGRESLYELGLYTDDKTSTAEYTKWAGYYNAADGTYTSALDDIINSAYESNKISFDTVAQEKLAAYSKASATVDSFNTKYMSDTGVTAEDNAKAQLAALISKGKGGDDNSDFDESKLTDKEKEKYKTLKSDIDNYSTAKQSMEDLKDYVNIEVKDGKTTVSALKETDSAAGVANIAAETADRNAKIKADLTTQYQNKAKSSYDMINATHEFSKG
-204 TASDANGKTALS
+204 ASRK
-216 ALGLADTSIDNINN
+216 
-230 IVKPYQAIVNNST
+230 
-243 YVEDTVKSR
+243 
-252 YDSDVSSFNSNVGTY
+252 VG
-267 LSNIK
+267 
-272 SATASLKVNN
+272 
-282 YKSEYIK
+282 
-289 DFMDT
+289 
-294 AGEDGSGIVK
+294 
-304 ARENLSN
+304 
-311 AMSDLENDLKNDTL
+311 
-325 SEAAK
+325 
-330 AEKQARLQAV
+330 
-340 KGIISLADD
+340 
-349 TSTYDTAKKL
+349 
-359 QESNATEIKSLNSTI
+359 
-374 DSNTDSITAM
+374 
-384 YKEAGFGDGADS
+384 
-396 TYSIDAANGK
+396 
-406 LIIKEDSDMA
+406 
-416 KYVGTDGKIDTEK
+416 
-429 YTYDMAEAATSS
+429 
-441 DASSKINSYK
+441 
-451 TEAQEHLD
+451 
-459 YADKMVKAYETVKS
+459 
-473 ATTDSDK
+473 
-480 TTAEYKAAL
+480 
-489 NTLGVSS
+489 
-496 DTSGSSAKRIYAQDS
+496 QDS

-758 KFSAMESA
+758 KFSAMESD

-772 QTSSM
+772 QKSSM

>member
-1 MPIRLSGMSSGL
+1 MPIRLSGMVSGM
-13 DTEALVSALVS
+13 DTESLVTALVS
-24 GYRTQ
+24 GYQ
-29 KDNLV
+29 LKKDNLV
-34 KAQTKLQWKQDK
+34 KAQTKLSWKQEK
-46 WNTMNTKIYSF
+46 WKTMNTSIYSF
-57 YTGSL
+57 YSGKL
-62 STSRFSKNYNLKK
+62 SAARFSKAYSLKK
-75 AKISNSNYASVDAS
+75 STVSNSSVATVTASS
-89 TSAVTGTQSLKVKK
+89 SAVAGDQTLKVKE
-103 LATAGYLTGG
+103 LASSGYLTGG
-113 VISADSSK
+113 EVTNKSDSASKITGSSK
-121 TDSTKIKG
+121 
-129 DTKLSEISGMGS
+129 LSAI
-141 GSTGKLEVTAEGKTT
+141 TGKTSGQGSVTLSVDGKSTNIELT
-156 SIQLSDDMTVNNLI
+156 DDMTVNQFI
-170 VQLKSAGVNASFD
+170 VKLKDAGVQASFD
-183 ETNQRFF
+183 EANQRFF
-190 ISSKTSGTEHEFSL
+190 ISSKTSGKDGDFSLVANDTTGRESLYELGLYTDDKTSTAEYTKWAGYYNAADGTYTSALDDIINSAYESNKISFDTVAQEKLAAYSKASATVDSFNTKYMSDTGVTAEDNAKAQLAALISKGKGGDDNSDFDESKLTDKEKENYKTLKSDIDNYSTAKQSMEDLKDYVNIEVKDGKTTVSALKETDSAAGVANIAAETADRNAKIKADLTTQYQNKAKSSYDMINATHEFSKG
-204 TASDANGKTALS
+204 ASRK
-216 ALGLADTSIDNINN
+216 
-230 IVKPYQAIVNNST
+230 
-243 YVEDTVKSR
+243 
-252 YDSDVSSFNSNVGTY
+252 VG
-267 LSNIK
+267 
-272 SATASLKVNN
+272 
-282 YKSEYIK
+282 
-289 DFMDT
+289 
-294 AGEDGSGIVK
+294 
-304 ARENLSN
+304 
-311 AMSDLENDLKNDTL
+311 
-325 SEAAK
+325 
-330 AEKQARLQAV
+330 
-340 KGIISLADD
+340 
-349 TSTYDTAKKL
+349 
-359 QESNATEIKSLNSTI
+359 
-374 DSNTDSITAM
+374 
-384 YKEAGFGDGADS
+384 
-396 TYSIDAANGK
+396 
-406 LIIKEDSDMA
+406 
-416 KYVGTDGKIDTEK
+416 
-429 YTYDMAEAATSS
+429 
-441 DASSKINSYK
+441 
-451 TEAQEHLD
+451 
-459 YADKMVKAYETVKS
+459 
-473 ATTDSDK
+473 
-480 TTAEYKAAL
+480 
-489 NTLGVSS
+489 
-496 DTSGSSAKRIYAQDS
+496 QDS

-730 MNKQYSEYTTKI
+730 MTKQYSEYTTKI
-742 SDAESK
+742 SDAETK

-777 SGLFGN
+777 SSLFGN

>member
-1 MPIRLSGMSSGL
+1 MVSGM
-13 DTEALVSALVS
+13 DTESLVTALVS
-24 GYRTQ
+24 GYQ
-29 KDNLV
+29 LKKDNLV
-34 KAQTKLQWKQDK
+34 KAQTKLSWKQEK
-46 WNTMNTKIYSF
+46 WKTMNTSIYSF
-57 YTGSL
+57 YSGKL
-62 STSRFSKNYNLKK
+62 SAARFSKAYSLKK
-75 AKISNSNYASVDAS
+75 STVSNSSVATVTASS
-89 TSAVTGTQSLKVKK
+89 SAVAGDQTLKVKE
-103 LATAGYLTGG
+103 LASSGYLTGG
-113 VISADSSK
+113 EVTNKSDSTSKITGSSK
-121 TDSTKIKG
+121 LSAITNKTSGQGSVTLSVDGKSTNIEL
-129 DTKLSEISGMGS
+129 T
-141 GSTGKLEVTAEGKTT
+141 
-156 SIQLSDDMTVNNLI
+156 DDMTVNQFL
-170 VQLKSAGVNASFD
+170 VKLKDAGVQASFD
-183 ETNQRFF
+183 EANQRFF
-190 ISSKTSGTEHEFSL
+190 ISSKTSGKDGDFSLVANDTAGRESLYELGLYTDDKTSTAEYTKWAGYYNAADGTYTSALDDIINSAYESNKISFDTVAQEKLAAYSKASATVDSFNTKYMSDTGVTAEDNAKAQLAALISKGKGGDDNSDFDESKLTDKEKENYKTLKSDIDNYNTAKQSMEDLKDYVNIEVKDGKTTVSALKETDSAAGVANIAAKTAERNTKIKAELTTQYQNKAKSSYDMINAAHEFSKG
-204 TASDANGKTALS
+204 ASRK
-216 ALGLADTSIDNINN
+216 
-230 IVKPYQAIVNNST
+230 
-243 YVEDTVKSR
+243 
-252 YDSDVSSFNSNVGTY
+252 VG
-267 LSNIK
+267 
-272 SATASLKVNN
+272 
-282 YKSEYIK
+282 
-289 DFMDT
+289 
-294 AGEDGSGIVK
+294 
-304 ARENLSN
+304 
-311 AMSDLENDLKNDTL
+311 
-325 SEAAK
+325 
-330 AEKQARLQAV
+330 
-340 KGIISLADD
+340 
-349 TSTYDTAKKL
+349 
-359 QESNATEIKSLNSTI
+359 
-374 DSNTDSITAM
+374 
-384 YKEAGFGDGADS
+384 
-396 TYSIDAANGK
+396 
-406 LIIKEDSDMA
+406 
-416 KYVGTDGKIDTEK
+416 
-429 YTYDMAEAATSS
+429 
-441 DASSKINSYK
+441 
-451 TEAQEHLD
+451 
-459 YADKMVKAYETVKS
+459 
-473 ATTDSDK
+473 
-480 TTAEYKAAL
+480 
-489 NTLGVSS
+489 
-496 DTSGSSAKRIYAQDS
+496 QDS

-564 FTEYNKLIKS
+564 FTDYNKLIKS

-607 TKIKDSL
+607 AKIKDSL

-742 SDAESK
+742 SAAESK